1 MFHIAK
7 VTEVELLD
15 WSGQGRFFIVTSGEY
30 ESKLHES
37 NTTLL
42 MGVDRFDCSQF
53 GLVWIRTEEAG
64 AYRGVQGFN
73 LIGLHY
79 DEPRTISNPSAVTE
93 RKRG

>member
-42 MGVDRFDCSQF
+42 MGVDRFDCS
-53 GLVWIRTEEAG
+53 
-64 AYRGVQGFN
+64 
-73 LIGLHY
+73 
-79 DEPRTISNPSAVTE
+79 
-93 RKRG
+93 